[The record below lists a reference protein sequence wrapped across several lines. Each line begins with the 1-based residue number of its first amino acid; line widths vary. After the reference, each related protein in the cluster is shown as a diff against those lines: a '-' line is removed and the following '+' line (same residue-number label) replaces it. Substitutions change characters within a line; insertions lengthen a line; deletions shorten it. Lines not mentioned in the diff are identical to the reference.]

1 MQWGRLSVNVNC
13 ALRRGAWYRVARLR
27 SLEAILDV
35 NRKPLVVPHYLV
47 QIVTQPPRR
56 WSVVPR
62 PKRAREL
69 PEEWGPHYAVCPS
82 CRERAALRGRPRR
95 LECTRCHGEFDVAW
109 DEGYLLEA

>member
-1 MQWGRLSVNVNC
+1 MNVNC
-13 ALRRGAWYRVARLR
+13 ALRRGAWYRVARVR

-62 PKRAREL
+62 PK
-69 PEEWGPHYAVCPS
+69 
-82 CRERAALRGRPRR
+82 
-95 LECTRCHGEFDVAW
+95 
-109 DEGYLLEA
+109 